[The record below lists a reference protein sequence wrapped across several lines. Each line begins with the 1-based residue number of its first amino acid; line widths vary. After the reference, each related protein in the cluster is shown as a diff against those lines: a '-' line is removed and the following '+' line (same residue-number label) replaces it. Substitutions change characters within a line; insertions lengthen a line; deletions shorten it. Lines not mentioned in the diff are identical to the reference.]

1 MEREGEREESEG
13 GGGREGGE
21 GRGFLHQ
28 ICCFSWRH
36 CSIDCNMS
44 CAVEDLA

>member
-1 MEREGEREESEG
+1 MEREGEESEG

-28 ICCFSWRH
+28 ICCFSRS
-36 CSIDCNMS
+36 SIDCNMS